1 MTINPVTV
9 DSIKA
14 DWKKIGEKAKELNE
28 KINRDVLK
36 NVEKLENVHY
46 QNMKNVD
53 AIKQKIEQDWEAFEA
68 EVKNGLERMK
78 QLGQQNS
85 ERALQDLNEKKEQ
98 VQEQFKIWERNFQE
112 WSGKTNKKVKETFS
126 SWSRFGWKMYLTFL
140 AVAIPI
146 VIMIVVLA
154 NALK

>member
-98 VQEQFKIWERNFQE
+98 VQEQLKIWERNFKE